1 MRERQQQ
8 IIAELGVKPTIDPS
22 FEIQQRTRFLANELA
37 RLGLNGFALGI
48 SGGQD
53 SLLTGLLVQSAVN
66 QLRDQGKD
74 VAFHALLLPYGNQAD
89 RDDALLAIETI
100 APDYVHDYNIDLGVD
115 GVTKSFALTENR
127 DVSDFSKGNVKARV
141 RMVAQYLYANEFGLL
156 VPGTDH
162 AAEAVMGFFTK
173 YGDGGADILPL
184 SGLNKRQGRQLLK
197 EFGAPEVF
205 STKAPTADLLD
216 AKPGQED
223 ETEFGV
229 TYTEI
234 DDYLEGLDIDEQSA
248 AIIET
253 AHEKTRHKRAL
264 PIAFTDFDNN

>member
-8 IIAELGVKPTIDPS
+8 IIAELGVKPSIDPS
-22 FEIQQRTRFLANELA
+22 FEIEQRTNFLADELA
-37 RLGLNGFALGI
+37 RRGLNGFALGI

-53 SLLTGLLVQSAVN
+53 SLLTGLLTQRAVN

-89 RDDALLAIETI
+89 RADAELAIQTI
-100 APDYVHDYNIDLGVD
+100 APDDVHDYNIDLGVD
-115 GVTKSFALTENR
+115 GVTKRFTLAENR
-127 DVSDFSKGNVKARV
+127 DASDYAKGNVKARM
-141 RMVAQYLYANEFGLL
+141 RMIAQYLYANEFRLL

-184 SGLNKRQGRQLLK
+184 SGLNKRQGRQLLA
-197 EFGAPEVF
+197 ELGAPEIF
-205 STKAPTADLLD
+205 ATKAPTADLLD
-216 AKPGQED
+216 AKPGQAD
-223 ETEFGV
+223 ETEFGI

-234 DDYLEGLDIDEQSA
+234 DDYLEGLDINEQSA
-248 AIIET
+248 EIIEA
-253 AHEKTRHKRAL
+253 AHEKTRHKREL
-264 PIAFTDFDNN
+264 PVAFTDL